1 MRNASFSRTCR
12 SEEPG
17 GAAWGDRGAFC
28 ECSVPHS
35 QAISSRHIPQWDMSC
50 VCKGHMCRDVW
61 LHCSRNGC
69 LKVAKGTV
77 AGARGHEGEAARC
90 CVAGAVGELG
100 RDGMGEG

>member
-1 MRNASFSRTCR
+1 MPVSLAPARRRSPGGPPGETAARSVSVLFPTVKRSLPGTFLSGTCR
-12 SEEPG
+12 
-17 GAAWGDRGAFC
+17 
-28 ECSVPHS
+28 
-35 QAISSRHIPQWDMSC
+35 

-90 CVAGAVGELG
+90 CAAGAVGELG